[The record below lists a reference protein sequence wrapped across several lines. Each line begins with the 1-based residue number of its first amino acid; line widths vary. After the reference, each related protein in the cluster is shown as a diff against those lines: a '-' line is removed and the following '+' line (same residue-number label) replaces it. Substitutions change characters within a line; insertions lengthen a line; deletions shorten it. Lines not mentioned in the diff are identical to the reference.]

1 MHPVLLEYLIK
12 DRQNEFARTRRHSR
26 SAAEQQA
33 TSRRGSLRLAGMR
46 PVGLLLIRFGQW
58 LAGLEPP
65 SRASSAERVWLTVAM
80 ADGEGHDRR
89 DEAAPWQ

>member
-12 DRQNEFARTRRHSR
+12 DRQDELARGRRYSR
-26 SAAEQQA
+26 SATEQQG
-33 TSRRGSLRLAGMR
+33 TSRRGFPRLAGMR
-46 PVGLLLIRFGQW
+46 PCGLLLIRFGQW

-65 SRASSAERVWLTVAM
+65 SRASADRVGLTVAM

-89 DEAAPWQ
+89 DGAARWQ